1 MGKTLFSTKFN
12 DFIFLAMDDYKIR
25 EVTKDDKE
33 DVIKLHE
40 GDLDYLPA
48 YYNYFLQATHIH
60 PVVMEYK
67 KQIVNL

>member
-1 MGKTLFSTKFN
+1 
-12 DFIFLAMDDYKIR
+12 MDDYKIR
-25 EVTKDDKE
+25 EMTQDDKE

-48 YYNYFLQATHIH
+48 YYEYSLKATHIL
-60 PVVMEYK
+60 PVVMVYK

>member
-1 MGKTLFSTKFN
+1 MSISTKFY
-12 DFIFLAMDDYKIR
+12 DSIFLAMDDYKIR
-25 EVTKDDKE
+25 EVTQDDKE

-40 GDLDYLPA
+40 GNLDYLRA
-48 YYNYFLQATHIH
+48 YYDYFLQATHIL

>member
-1 MGKTLFSTKFN
+1 
-12 DFIFLAMDDYKIR
+12 MDDYKIR
-25 EVTKDDKE
+25 EVTQDDKE
-33 DVIKLHE
+33 DIIKLHE

-48 YYNYFLQATHIH
+48 YYDYFLQATHIL